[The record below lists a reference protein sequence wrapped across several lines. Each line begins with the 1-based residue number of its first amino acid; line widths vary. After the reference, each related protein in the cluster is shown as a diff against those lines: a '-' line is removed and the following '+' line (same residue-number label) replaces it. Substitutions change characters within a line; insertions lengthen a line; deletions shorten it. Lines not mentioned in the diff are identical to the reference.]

1 VLAARRRNE
10 TGLAICLAHVRRSAT
25 VKNPP
30 SRPFAELAH
39 LPLHAVMPKL
49 RARVESLT
57 LAEMEALL
65 GWAAETPSPPGAP
78 SSLAEAAAV
87 VVGLA
92 PAGSKLAEIERAVL
106 RHALEET
113 RWNVS
118 AAARLLGVDRKRLER
133 KIARHRLGDR

>member
-1 VLAARRRNE
+1 
-10 TGLAICLAHVRRSAT
+10 
-25 VKNPP
+25 VKPP
-30 SRPFAELAH
+30 PPRPFSDLAH
-39 LPLHAVMPKL
+39 LPLHEVLPKL

-57 LAEMEALL
+57 LAEVEALVRP
-65 GWAAETPSPPGAP
+65 ARETPSSPVAP

-87 VVGLA
+87 VVALA
-92 PAGSKLAEIERAVL
+92 PPGSRLAEIERAVL

-133 KIARHRLGDR
+133 KIARHRIGTP